1 MGIAE
6 LVAARGGFATTR
18 ELRAAGATERMLTAA
33 VRFRH
38 VRRARNGWYST
49 APPADPRFR
58 AVRVGG
64 RLTGLSAFRAW
75 GAWVLPRASVLHVA
89 VPYNAARLRD
99 RAGVRV
105 HYVESDGHG
114 SATEVSV
121 ADALLRVLLDEPPDV
136 AVACMDWLLHT
147 GRADLIDLHRV
158 ALRVPRSR
166 QGVMRLVGGRS
177 QSVLESVARARLRQS
192 GFHVLTQQR
201 TGELGASDL
210 VIEGAVALELDGR
223 AFHADSFESDRRRDL
238 QTTREGKHVIRA
250 SERMMREVWPQIEG
264 AVRAALR
271 ARGVGIS
278 GSPARAAPIPRQ
290 PHRAP
295 AWGS

>member
-18 ELRAAGATERMLTAA
+18 QLRAAGATERMLTAA
-33 VRFRH
+33 VRFRG

-49 APPADPRFR
+49 AHPADPRFR

-75 GAWVLPRASVLHVA
+75 GGWVLPRGGPLHVA

-99 RAGVRV
+99 RTGVRV

-136 AVACMDWLLHT
+136 AVACIDWLLRT
-147 GRADLIDLHRV
+147 GRADLIDVHRV
-158 ALRVPRSR
+158 ALRLPASR
-166 QGVMRLVGGRS
+166 RGVMLLISDRS
-177 QSVLESVARARLRQS
+177 DSVLESVARVRLRRA
-192 GFHVLTQQR
+192 GFHVREQQS

-223 AFHADSFESDRRRDL
+223 KYHADSFESDRRRDL

-250 SERMMREVWPQIEG
+250 SERMLREVWPQIEG

-271 ARGVGIS
+271 ARSVGIS
-278 GSPARAAPIPRQ
+278 GRPAPVLPVLVQ

-295 AWGS
+295 ARGS